1 MRRGCISLGDAQ
13 CDECHRI
20 IPYLERYL
28 IAEDAEGVRLHLCID
43 CSLNRGYASYKQDK
57 GERVLTFFVE

>member
-1 MRRGCISLGDAQ
+1 MRRGCISLGEAQ

-28 IAEDAEGVRLHLCID
+28 IDEDAEGARLHLCTD
-43 CSLNRGYASYKQDK
+43 CSLNRGYASHKQDK